1 MLKIDISNNKLKFK
15 YDGGILMAKD
25 YPFSIGKN
33 FDKIIETQLKKP
45 EIAMLELISN
55 SWDANAHNVY
65 IRWPI
70 IENLRE
76 SAEFFTIIDDGEGM
90 EKDEFIEKWSTI
102 GYDKRENN
110 TLAEMKSLDDRN
122 ILGKNGRGR
131 LGLFSFSDNYKVST
145 SKNGKIS
152 SFKVR
157 RTADRFA
164 TLKEITPIT
173 EPFDNGEKTY
183 NSGTYINCPIN
194 DRYVELEELK
204 EIISLR
210 FGADST
216 FNIYIN
222 NEKVDLF
229 NFKDNE
235 DYEEIYY
242 EDDENKPIKI
252 YSIPKDQYNKKLST
266 YEVVW
271 WVKNRYVE
279 HDKWKNLGIKLDS
292 KNHKENKYVFLICAD
307 FLETY
312 VKTDW
317 TGFKENPIISKVK
330 NLVSD
335 KINDMMSDIILTNK
349 KERKISIL
357 TKSKKNIRH
366 LNPVEQHEIGQ
377 FVEKLL
383 EKCNHLHNEDL
394 SNILEV
400 VTTMELSNRKYEFFE
415 RLVNVTPDE
424 LDKLTEII
432 EKWSIDDAYL
442 VLNELYKRLELIKK
456 IDLLTDDPKTKEV
469 QQLQPLFKEGL
480 WIFHPKYEGTIRFTS
495 NQPMNKVIVDLLGV
509 EDYASENRKK
519 RPDFVVLPNST
530 LGIFS
535 SYSYEEDSN
544 VIEGYDEILIIE
556 LKKGGSNIADK
567 EMTQA
572 VNYAKEIKKHGNVNS
587 NTKIIGYVLGHTV
600 SPDEQEPREQGNIT
614 VYAKQYQLI
623 VKTAKDRTFDLID
636 KIKDVK
642 GITDIGDGE
651 IKEVLKEDDIQTTL
665 SD

>member
-1 MLKIDISNNKLKFK
+1 MSDE
-15 YDGGILMAKD
+15 
-25 YPFSIGKN
+25 YPFSLGKN

-45 EIAMLELISN
+45 EIAILELISN

-65 IRWPI
+65 IQWPL
-70 IENLRE
+70 IESLKE
-76 SAEFFTIIDDGEGM
+76 STEYFTILDDGEGM
-90 EKDEFIEKWSTI
+90 EKDEFIEKWGTI
-102 GYDKRENN
+102 GYDKRENIVSP
-110 TLAEMKSLDDRN
+110 EMKTTDNRN
-122 ILGKNGRGR
+122 IIGKHGRGR
-131 LGLFSFSDNYKVST
+131 LGLFSFSDKYKVST
-145 SKNGKIS
+145 SKNGKIN
-152 SFKVR
+152 SFKVM
-157 RTADRFA
+157 RTDRFA
-164 TLKEITPIT
+164 TLNEINSIT
-173 EPFDNGEKTY
+173 EPFDNGKGSY
-183 NSGTYINCPIN
+183 NNGTYINCPLN
-194 DRYVELEELK
+194 ERYVELKDLK

-229 NFKDNE
+229 DFKDNG

-242 EDDENKPIKI
+242 ENDKNKSIKI
-252 YSIPKDQYNKKLST
+252 YLIPKDQYNKKLST
-266 YEVVW
+266 YELVW

-279 HDKWKNLGIKLDS
+279 HDKWKALGIKLDS
-292 KNHKENKYVFLICAD
+292 RNHKENKYVFLICAD
-307 FLETY
+307 FLENY

-317 TGFKENPIISKVK
+317 TGFKEEIIINKVK
-330 NLVSD
+330 NFVSD
-335 KINDMMSDIILTNK
+335 KINYLMKDIISTNK
-349 KERKISIL
+349 KERKMSIL
-357 TKSKKNIRH
+357 TKSKNNIKN
-366 LNPVEQHEIGQ
+366 LNPIEQHEIGQ

-383 EKCNHLHNEDL
+383 ETCNHLRNDDL
-394 SNILEV
+394 VNILQV

-480 WIFHPKYEGTIRFTS
+480 WIFHPKYEGTTRYTS
-495 NQPMNKVIVDLLGV
+495 NQTMNKVIIDLLGV
-509 EDYASENRKK
+509 EDYDSENSKK
-519 RPDFVVLPNST
+519 RPDFVVLYNST
-530 LGIFS
+530 LGTFA
-535 SYSYEEDSN
+535 SYSYKEDSN

-556 LKKGGSNIADK
+556 LKKGGYNIGND
-567 EMTQA
+567 EMNQA
-572 VNYAKEIKKHGNVNS
+572 VDYAKEIRKHGNVTS
-587 NTKIIGYVLGHTV
+587 NTKIIAYVLGHSV

-636 KIKDVK
+636 KIKEVK
-642 GITDIGDGE
+642 GITDIGDEE
-651 IKEVLKEDDIQTTL
+651 INEVLKEDIQTTL
-665 SD
+665 SG